1 VGLEGR
7 VETLVTVLTVL
18 AAVLAAVSILGWRSW
33 EQYRFKSRP
42 TLSPREVNVL
52 MLGRRESGK
61 TGLIASMWRELA
73 FGGSAGVLVT
83 TDPEGDRIGL
93 GELCKRIEDPE
104 NELPDSTPLG
114 DAKRWTFIVKAMNKS
129 GQEKEAFRFSCLD
142 YAGEYVD
149 KKVGDESVLP
159 EFADAL
165 DNADIIMGVL
175 DGQKI
180 AHRMAG
186 KPEHDF
192 STKLRELS
200 EILMKHRQKPLH
212 FIITKWDLLA
222 GKHSLEEVIKDL
234 KEENPFKRLLANPRM
249 GGVRFIPVSSLGLN
263 GFVNEDPDTGKMKKS
278 FPIKPWKP
286 AYVTLPLAYA
296 IPDMLTTDMDRLY
309 AARDEEKASGGE
321 HKLSARRPLVMAG
334 DVSRI
339 FFWVTMALGLS
350 IVAPSAA
357 AVVPQEILLKVS
369 LESLLEKAGKIIRQA
384 RNRGVPTRLD
394 DSSALV
400 RALSFL
406 RGEID
411 HLEGEIPEATLRR
424 VPEVAT

>member
-1 VGLEGR
+1 
-7 VETLVTVLTVL
+7 LVTVLTVL
-18 AAVLAAVSILGWRSW
+18 AVVLAVASILGWRSW
-33 EQYRFKSRP
+33 EQYRSKSRP
-42 TLSPREVNVL
+42 TLSQREVNVL

-61 TGLIASMWRELA
+61 TVLIASMWRELA

-129 GQEKEAFRFSCLD
+129 GHEKEAFRFSCLD

-149 KKVGDESVLP
+149 KKAGDESVLA

-186 KPEHDF
+186 KPEPDF

-212 FIITKWDLLA
+212 FIITKWDLVA

-286 AYVTLPLAYA
+286 AYVTLPLACA
-296 IPDMLTTDMDRLY
+296 IPDMLATDMDRLY

-321 HKLSARRPLVMAG
+321 HKLSARRPLVPAG

-350 IVAPSAA
+350 IVVPSAA

-400 RALSFL
+400 RALSFS
-406 RGEID
+406 RSEID
-411 HLEGEIPEATLRR
+411 HLEREIPGATLRR